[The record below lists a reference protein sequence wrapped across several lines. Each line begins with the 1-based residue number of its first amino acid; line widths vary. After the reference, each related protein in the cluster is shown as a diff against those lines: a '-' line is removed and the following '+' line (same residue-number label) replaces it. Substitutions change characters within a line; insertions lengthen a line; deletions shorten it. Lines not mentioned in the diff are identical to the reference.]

1 MVSGLE
7 FSIIAMIGVLLLVGI
22 VKKNAI
28 MMIDVALDRER
39 NQGLAPE
46 VAIYQAAVLRFRP
59 ILMTTMAAL
68 LGALPLALG
77 FGDGAELR
85 RPLGIAIIGG
95 LMVSQ
100 VLTLYTTPVIYLYLD
115 RFRVRGGH
123 GRLAQALGVARAPT

>member
-1 MVSGLE
+1 
-7 FSIIAMIGVLLLVGI
+7 
-22 VKKNAI
+22 
-28 MMIDVALDRER
+28 
-39 NQGLAPE
+39 
-46 VAIYQAAVLRFRP
+46 VAIHQAAVLRFRP

-100 VLTLYTTPVIYLYLD
+100 VLTLYTTPVIYFYLD
-115 RFRVRGGH
+115 RFRVGSGH
-123 GRLAQALGVARAPT
+123 GRLAQALGVARAST